1 MSKGSSM
8 TTGAVKVTIS
18 VPRHLAAVADEVAC
32 EKKISRSKVI
42 SLCLQ
47 GLAAERLHRKME
59 EGYKALAEENLRF
72 AEQSI
77 DLANEVLSGRE

>member
-1 MSKGSSM
+1 M

-18 VPRHLAAVADEVAC
+18 VPRYLAAVADEVAC

-47 GLAAERLHRKME
+47 DLAAERLHRKME
-59 EGYKALAEENLRF
+59 EGYKALAEESLGF

>member
-1 MSKGSSM
+1 MA
-8 TTGAVKVTIS
+8 TGAVKVTIS

-47 GLAAERLHRKME
+47 DLAAERLQRRME

-72 AEQSI
+72 AEDSV
-77 DLANEVLSGRE
+77 DLADEVLSRRE